1 MPMFF
6 AVNSFGRTFHT
17 LAHLDIKDFWN
28 VAVLQFGVM
37 NFKQSGLAD
46 RVALSSLRTGG
57 RTMSWIFT
65 IPFIHLK
72 N

>member
-6 AVNSFGRTFHT
+6 AVNSFGRMFHT

-28 VAVLQFGVM
+28 VAVLHFGVM
-37 NFKQSGLAD
+37 NFKQSGLVD
-46 RVALSSLRTGG
+46 RVPLSSLRTGG
-57 RTMSWIFT
+57 RTSSGMFI

-72 N
+72 